1 MIPRANII
9 EWRTTGYPWETDAIF
24 EQDLLISRMLVELFH
39 NEQICES
46 LIFRGGTALHKLF
59 FPEPL
64 RFSEDIDLVQRE
76 PGPIGPLFDTIREI
90 FREWVG
96 EPFRKQG
103 PGMARLTYR
112 LSSEDTPPLLLR
124 IKIEINTREHFRVL
138 PMTYKA
144 LDVRSR
150 WFEGHADIPVYQIEE
165 LMATKLRALYQ
176 RRKGRDLFDLAAALR
191 LPDIRTDLVLAAF
204 EKYLKAESHR
214 IRASDFRANMHAK
227 LEHPAFTQDCAP
239 LLRPGTTFDVQ
250 RDFEVVDEVFI
261 SKLGEASSRISER

>member
-1 MIPRANII
+1 MENGWISVGDGCHG
-9 EWRTTGYPWETDAIF
+9 RTGSAYQSHAGGA
-24 EQDLLISRMLVELFH
+24 LFRDEH
-39 NEQICES
+39 IHDS

-64 RFSEDIDLVQRE
+64 HFSEDIDLVQRE
-76 PGPIGPLFDTIREI
+76 TGPIGPLFDRIRET
-90 FREWVG
+90 FREWLGKPV
-96 EPFRKQG
+96 RKQG
-103 PGMARLTYR
+103 PGVATLTYR
-112 LSSEDTPPLLLR
+112 LTSEDTPPLPLR
-124 IKIEINTREHFRVL
+124 IKIEINTREHFQVL
-138 PMTYKA
+138 PIENKA
-144 LDVRSR
+144 LDVRCR
-150 WFEGHADIPVYQIEE
+150 WFEGCAQIPVYQIEE

-250 RDFEVVDEVFI
+250 RDFDVVDEVFI
-261 SKLGEASSRISER
+261 SKLGKASTRISER